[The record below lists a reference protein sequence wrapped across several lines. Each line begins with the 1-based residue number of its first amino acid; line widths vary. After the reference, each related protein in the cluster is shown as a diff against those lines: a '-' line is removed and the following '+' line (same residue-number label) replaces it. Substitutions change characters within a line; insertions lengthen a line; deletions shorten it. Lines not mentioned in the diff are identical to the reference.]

1 MPPQT
6 SGRPLDARNQ
16 QGSAAP
22 ERSGGGPATL
32 CSGGSGAPANPG
44 GIARCAR
51 DEQQRDPPSSAADG
65 ARRTCAA
72 RRAGRL
78 DTHLGAHG
86 HVDDGCTPMRPE
98 VEISLAENIGLLS
111 NIRHYALGGGI
122 QSSRRSGLA
131 RASIW
136 VWPHRAEERSFETPR
151 LNDCQGPPLKAAPGL
166 RFLRFQRLPE
176 RPRAQPRDIG
186 RCCPSWCD
194 RAGAARHAGSRS
206 SCRFVQPWSGASS
219 ACRRTWHP
227 TQ

>member
-22 ERSGGGPATL
+22 ERSGRGPATR

-98 VEISLAENIGLLS
+98 AEISPAENIGWRGAVS
-111 NIRHYALGGGI
+111 N
-122 QSSRRSGLA
+122 RRSGCQKLA
-131 RASIW
+131 HVTKRFGFKYFAYPVAASD
-136 VWPHRAEERSFETPR
+136 V
-151 LNDCQGPPLKAAPGL
+151 
-166 RFLRFQRLPE
+166 LP
-176 RPRAQPRDIG
+176 QK
-186 RCCPSWCD
+186 S
-194 RAGAARHAGSRS
+194 AGSTE
-206 SCRFVQPWSGASS
+206 PASPNREVGEHRLS
-219 ACRRTWHP
+219 
-227 TQ
+227 